1 MEPTMDTGEIQ
12 FQLTFIENPKNKDI
26 GTLQVHYI
34 EGKAIY
40 HGKQNVDALCK
51 GYRKSFQF
59 NFLIILL
66 RFLVY

>member
-1 MEPTMDTGEIQ
+1 MDTGEIQ

-51 GYRKSFQF
+51 GYRKSFHF
-59 NFLIILL
+59 SSVLFS
-66 RFLVY
+66 FAF